1 MSHPGLMR
9 STSRRIFRIEAFLGD
24 IPILQ
29 FSRTIQVNGAG
40 IVRAIYN
47 TGMYLIPG
55 VSIAEG
61 YPMAVKKAFSS
72 FSEVINESDVP
83 VLVDFYAP
91 WCGPCKL
98 MAQILEQVNTELK
111 QKLRVVKINTDNYP
125 NLASEYQ
132 VYNLPTLVLFK
143 QGQPVDRIEGVM
155 NAKQLMQRL
164 NPML

>member
-1 MSHPGLMR
+1 
-9 STSRRIFRIEAFLGD
+9 
-24 IPILQ
+24 
-29 FSRTIQVNGAG
+29 
-40 IVRAIYN
+40 
-47 TGMYLIPG
+47 
-55 VSIAEG
+55 
-61 YPMAVKKAFSS
+61 MAVKKAFSS

-98 MAQILEQVNTELK
+98 MAQVLEQVNTDLK

-125 NLASEYQ
+125 NLATEYQ
-132 VYNLPTLVLFK
+132 VYALPTLVLFK

-155 NAKQLMQRL
+155 NANQLMERL

>member
-1 MSHPGLMR
+1 
-9 STSRRIFRIEAFLGD
+9 
-24 IPILQ
+24 
-29 FSRTIQVNGAG
+29 
-40 IVRAIYN
+40 
-47 TGMYLIPG
+47 
-55 VSIAEG
+55 
-61 YPMAVKKAFSS
+61 MAVKKAFSS

-132 VYNLPTLVLFK
+132 VYALPTLVLFK
-143 QGQPVDRIEGVM
+143 QGQAVDRIEGVM
-155 NAKQLMQRL
+155 NANQLMQRL
-164 NPML
+164 NPLL